1 MHLQER
7 WIDTF
12 ERIFQRCAVTPGEV
26 VRLLSETDSRTIN
39 VKLAELALAR
49 VGAVPVHIVVPTLRI
64 QTPVPVRSTGASH
77 VIQHMAPVMS
87 ALSGPG
93 LVVDLTVE
101 GLLHA
106 PELTQ
111 ILGSGARVMM
121 ISNEHPDIL
130 ERLTRDVDLSAA
142 IKQGV
147 RRLAKTRTM
156 RVTSDAGTDL
166 TAHLVGAKLGAVW
179 GGADKPGL
187 VQHWPGGLCLAF
199 PPAGAVHGTL
209 VMDVGDVNLTFK
221 RYLETP
227 VTLRIENDYVV
238 AIEGRGLDAELMR
251 SYMASWGDREA
262 YAVSHLGWGMNP
274 HARWDALQMFDKND
288 LNGTELRAF
297 AGNFLYSTGA
307 NETAGRHTLGHFDLP
322 MRHCTIMLDELMV
335 VNQGQ
340 LCNEAFA

>member
-1 MHLQER
+1 MQLQER

-12 ERIFQRCAVTPGEV
+12 VRIFKRCAVQPGEV
-26 VRLLSETDSRTIN
+26 VRLLSETDSRAVN

-49 VGAVPVHIVVPTLRI
+49 MGAVPVHIVVPTLPI
-64 QTPVPVRSTGASH
+64 STPVPVRSTGASH
-77 VIQHMAPVMS
+77 VIQHMAPVMN
-87 ALSGPG
+87 ALSGAG

-106 PELTQ
+106 PELAT

-130 ERLTRDVDLSAA
+130 ERLTLDVDLTAS

-147 RRLAKTRTM
+147 RRLAKAKTLH
-156 RVTSDAGTDL
+156 VTSAAGTDL

-199 PPAGAVHGTL
+199 PPAGSVHGTL
-209 VMDVGDVNLTFK
+209 VMNVGDVNLTFK

-238 AIEGRGLDAELMR
+238 AIEGQGLDAELMR
-251 SYMASWGDREA
+251 SYMAAWGDREA

-274 HARWDALQMFDKND
+274 NARWDALQMFDKND
-288 LNGTELRAF
+288 VNGTELRAF

-307 NETAGRHTLGHFDLP
+307 NENAGRHTLGHFDLP
-322 MRHCTIMLDELMV
+322 MRHCTVMLDDVKV
-335 VNQGQ
+335 VDQGR
-340 LCNEAFA
+340 LCPEAFV

>member
-1 MHLQER
+1 MHIQER

-12 ERIFQRCAVTPGEV
+12 QRIFQRCAVTPGEV
-26 VRLLSETDSRTIN
+26 VRLLSETDSRSIN

-49 VGAVPVHIVVPTLRI
+49 MGAIPVHIVVPTLRVH
-64 QTPVPVRSTGASH
+64 TPVPVRSTGASH
-77 VIQHMAPVMS
+77 VIQQMAPVMN
-87 ALSGPG
+87 ALSGTG

-106 PELTQ
+106 PELAQ

-121 ISNEHPDIL
+121 ISNEHPEIL
-130 ERLTRDVDLSAA
+130 ERLTRDVDLTAS

-147 RRLAKTRTM
+147 RRLAKTSTM
-156 RVTSDAGTDL
+156 RVTSKAGTNL
-166 TAHLVGAKLGAVW
+166 TAHLAGAQLGAVW

-199 PPAGAVHGTL
+199 PPADAVNGTL

-221 RYLETP
+221 RYLETQ
-227 VTLRIENDYVV
+227 VTLRIEHDYIV
-238 AIEGRGLDAELMR
+238 AIEGQGLDAELMR
-251 SYMASWGDREA
+251 SYLAAWGDREA
-262 YAVSHLGWGMNP
+262 YAISHLGWGMNP

-288 LNGTELRAF
+288 VNGTELRAF

-322 MRHCTIMLDELMV
+322 MRHCTVMLDELMV

-340 LCNEAFA
+340 LCQEAFA

>member
-1 MHLQER
+1 MQLQER
-7 WIDTF
+7 WIETF
-12 ERIFQRCAVTPGEV
+12 VRIFQRCAVQPAEV
-26 VRLLSETDSRTIN
+26 VRLLSETDSRGVN

-49 VGAVPVHIVVPTLRI
+49 MGAVPVHIVVPSLRVN
-64 QTPVPVRSTGASH
+64 TPVPVRSTGASH

-106 PELTQ
+106 PELAQ

-130 ERLTRDVDLSAA
+130 ERLTVDIDLTAA

-156 RVTSDAGTDL
+156 RVTSAAGTDL
-166 TAHLVGAKLGAVW
+166 TAHLEGAQLGAVW

-199 PPAGAVHGTL
+199 PPAGSVNGTL
-209 VMDVGDVNLTFK
+209 VMNVGDVNLTFK

-238 AIEGRGLDAELMR
+238 AIEGQGLDAELMR
-251 SYMASWGDREA
+251 SYMAAWGDREA

-274 HARWDALQMFDKND
+274 NARWDALQMFDKND
-288 LNGTELRAF
+288 VNGTELRAF

-322 MRHCTIMLDELMV
+322 MRHCTVKLDELV
-335 VNQGQ
+335 VVDQGR

>member
-1 MHLQER
+1 MQLQER
-7 WIDTF
+7 WIETF
-12 ERIFQRCAVTPGEV
+12 VRIFQRCAVQAGEV
-26 VRLLSETDSRTIN
+26 VRLLSETDSRGVN

-49 VGAVPVHIVVPTLRI
+49 MGAVPVHIVVPTLRI
-64 QTPVPVRSTGASH
+64 HTPVPVRSTGASH

-106 PELTQ
+106 PELAQ
-111 ILGSGARVMM
+111 ILGTGARVMM

-130 ERLTRDVDLSAA
+130 ERLTVDVDLTAA
-142 IKQGV
+142 VKQGV

-156 RVTSDAGTDL
+156 RVTSAAGTDL
-166 TAHLVGAKLGAVW
+166 TAHLTGAKLGAVW

-199 PPAGAVHGTL
+199 PPAGSVNGTL
-209 VMDVGDVNLTFK
+209 VMNVGDVNLTFK

-238 AIEGRGLDAELMR
+238 AIEGQGLDAELMR
-251 SYMASWGDREA
+251 SYMAAWGDREA

-274 HARWDALQMFDKND
+274 HARWDALQLFDTNEV
-288 LNGTELRAF
+288 NGTELRAF
-297 AGNFLYSTGA
+297 AGNVL
-307 NETAGRHTLGHFDLP
+307 
-322 MRHCTIMLDELMV
+322 
-335 VNQGQ
+335 
-340 LCNEAFA
+340 

>member
-1 MHLQER
+1 MQLQDR
-7 WIDTF
+7 WIETF
-12 ERIFQRCAVTPGEV
+12 VRIFQRCAVQPGEV
-26 VRLLSETDSRTIN
+26 VRLLSETDSRGIN

-49 VGAVPVHIVVPTLRI
+49 MGAVPVHIVVPTLRI
-64 QTPVPVRSTGASH
+64 RTPVPVRSTGASH

-87 ALSGPG
+87 ALSGAG

-106 PELTQ
+106 PELGH
-111 ILGSGARVMM
+111 ILGTGARVMM

-130 ERLTRDVDLSAA
+130 ERLTVDVDLTTA

-156 RVTSDAGTDL
+156 HVTSAAGTNL
-166 TAHLVGAKLGAVW
+166 TAHLTGAKLGAVW

-199 PPAGAVHGTL
+199 PPAGSVHGTL
-209 VMDVGDVNLTFK
+209 VMNVGDVNLTFK
-221 RYLETP
+221 RYQETP

-238 AIEGRGLDAELMR
+238 AIEGQGLDAELMR
-251 SYMASWGDREA
+251 SYMAAWGDREA

-274 HARWDALQMFDKND
+274 NARWDALQMFDKND
-288 LNGTELRAF
+288 VNGTELRAF

-307 NETAGRHTLGHFDLP
+307 NENAGRHTLGHFDLP
-322 MRHCTIMLDELMV
+322 MRHCTVKLDDQV
-335 VNQGQ
+335 IVDQGR

>member
-1 MHLQER
+1 MQLQDR
-7 WIDTF
+7 WIETF
-12 ERIFQRCAVTPGEV
+12 VRIFQRCAVQPGEI
-26 VRLLSETDSRTIN
+26 VRLLSESDSRAVN

-49 VGAVPVHIVVPTLRI
+49 MGAVPVHIVVPTLRI
-64 QTPVPVRSTGASH
+64 NTPVPVRSTGASH

-87 ALSGPG
+87 ALSGAG

-106 PELTQ
+106 PELGQ

-130 ERLTRDVDLSAA
+130 ERLTVDVDLTAA

-156 RVTSDAGTDL
+156 RVTSAAGTDL
-166 TAHLVGAKLGAVW
+166 TAHLEGAQLGAVW

-199 PPAGAVHGTL
+199 PPANSVNGTL
-209 VMDVGDVNLTFK
+209 VMNVGDVNLTFK

-238 AIEGRGLDAELMR
+238 SIEGQGLDAELMR
-251 SYMASWGDREA
+251 SYMAAWGDREA

-274 HARWDALQMFDKND
+274 NARWDALQMFDKND
-288 LNGTELRAF
+288 VNGTELRAF

-322 MRHCTIMLDELMV
+322 MRHCTVQLDDLV
-335 VNQGQ
+335 VVDQGR
-340 LCNEAFA
+340 LCQEAFA

>member
-1 MHLQER
+1 MQLQER

-12 ERIFQRCAVTPGEV
+12 VRIFRRCAVQPGEV
-26 VRLLSETDSRTIN
+26 VRLLSETDSRAVN

-49 VGAVPVHIVVPTLRI
+49 MGAVPVHIVVPTLRI
-64 QTPVPVRSTGASH
+64 STPVPVRSTGASH
-77 VIQHMAPVMS
+77 VIQHMAPVMN
-87 ALSGPG
+87 ALSGAG

-106 PELTQ
+106 PELAQ
-111 ILGSGARVMM
+111 ILQTGARVMM

-130 ERLTRDVDLSAA
+130 ERLTVDVDLTAA
-142 IKQGV
+142 VKQGV
-147 RRLAKTRTM
+147 RRLAKTHTM
-156 RVTSDAGTDL
+156 RVTSAAGTHL
-166 TAHLVGAKLGAVW
+166 TATLKGAKLGAVW

-199 PPAGAVHGTL
+199 PPAGSVNGTL
-209 VMDVGDVNLTFK
+209 VMNVGDVNLTFK

-227 VTLRIENDYVV
+227 VTLRIENDSVV
-238 AIEGRGLDAELMR
+238 AIEGQGLDAELMR
-251 SYMASWGDREA
+251 SYLAAWGDREA

-274 HARWDALQMFDKND
+274 NARWDALQMFDKND
-288 LNGTELRAF
+288 VNGTELRAF

-307 NETAGRHTLGHFDLP
+307 NENAGRHTLGHFDLP
-322 MRHCTIMLDELMV
+322 MRHCTVKLDDLIV
-335 VNQGQ
+335 VDEGR

>member
-1 MHLQER
+1 MQLQER
-7 WIDTF
+7 WIETF
-12 ERIFQRCAVTPGEV
+12 VRIFQRCAVQPAEV
-26 VRLLSETDSRTIN
+26 VRLLSETDSRGVN

-49 VGAVPVHIVVPTLRI
+49 MGAVPVHIVVPSLRVN
-64 QTPVPVRSTGASH
+64 TPVPVRSTGASH

-106 PELTQ
+106 PELAQ

-130 ERLTRDVDLSAA
+130 ERLTVDIDLTAA

-156 RVTSDAGTDL
+156 RVTSAAGTDL
-166 TAHLVGAKLGAVW
+166 TAHLEGAQLGAVW

-199 PPAGAVHGTL
+199 PPAGSVNGTL
-209 VMDVGDVNLTFK
+209 VMNVGDVNLTFK

-238 AIEGRGLDAELMR
+238 AI
-251 SYMASWGDREA
+251 W
-262 YAVSHLGWGMNP
+262 
-274 HARWDALQMFDKND
+274 
-288 LNGTELRAF
+288 
-297 AGNFLYSTGA
+297 AGA
-307 NETAGRHTLGHFDLP
+307 
-322 MRHCTIMLDELMV
+322 
-335 VNQGQ
+335 
-340 LCNEAFA
+340 

>member
-1 MHLQER
+1 MQLQER

-12 ERIFQRCAVTPGEV
+12 VRIFQRCAVERGEV

-49 VGAVPVHIVVPTLRI
+49 MGAIPVHIVVPTLRI
-64 QTPVPVRSTGASH
+64 STPVPVRSTGASH
-77 VIQHMAPVMS
+77 VIQHMAPVMA

-106 PELTQ
+106 PELAQ

-130 ERLTRDVDLSAA
+130 ERLTLDVDLTSA

-147 RRLAKTRTM
+147 RRLAKTKTL
-156 RVTSDAGTDL
+156 RVTSSAGTDL

-199 PPAGAVHGTL
+199 PPAGSVNGTL
-209 VMDVGDVNLTFK
+209 VMNVGDVNLTFK
-221 RYLETP
+221 RYLESP
-227 VTLRIENDYVV
+227 VTLRSENDYVV
-238 AIEGRGLDAELMR
+238 AIEGQGLDAELMR
-251 SYMASWGDREA
+251 SYMAAWGDREA

-288 LNGTELRAF
+288 VNGTELRAF

-307 NETAGRHTLGHFDLP
+307 NENAGRHTLGHFDLP
-322 MRHCTIMLDELMV
+322 MRHCTVMLDELKV
-335 VNQGQ
+335 VDQGR